1 MTSSNEWACRCSRR
15 RGARRGASKVEYLVV
30 LALTGLAVISCVR
43 VLGRHL
49 SQKAMEQGDRVMT
62 LEAAAP
68 GDVDLPEHG
77 GPPVE
82 LLPSL
87 LAVTTTAADPGH
99 LIHGAG
105 HFVHA
110 YEAWHGLYK
119 GFKDTG
125 LEQRWGANGVR
136 DKETAPQEA
145 RKALDAAVASLDP
158 ARDADLVT
166 KGKEIRTRVDK
177 IHGEALHG
185 SPSDGGK
192 TGFNK
197 LSIWGGLGDL
207 VGVETRLYPSV
218 TEWRKAARQVEKDV
232 TDYLDEVKARNAKRR
247 ADDQVADFKKKITDE
262 RDAMV
267 DKAKRL
273 NTMKADEAQAELEKA
288 LTQAF
293 LRDAFKNTIPGRPN
307 PLGDW
312 KTINEAA
319 QRDAAAR
326 AKEIM
331 AKHPHL
337 VRPYLEGY
345 YAENIKMYNL
355 MLSYDPNAKPGP
367 VMRARP

>member
-1 MTSSNEWACRCSRR
+1 MTTSNEWARGCCRR
-15 RGARRGASKVEYLVV
+15 RGARRGASNVEYLVV
-30 LALTGLAVISCVR
+30 LGLVCLAVIGGVR
-43 VLGRHL
+43 MFGHHV
-49 SQKAMEQGDRVMT
+49 SDKVVEQGDMVLT
-62 LEAAAP
+62 LETP
-68 GDVDLPEHG
+68 GGGTDLPEH

-99 LIHGAG
+99 LVHGAG

-136 DKETAPQEA
+136 DKETVPQEA

-158 ARDADLVT
+158 ARDADLVA

-247 ADDQVADFKKKITDE
+247 ADDQVADLKKKLTDE

-273 NTMKADEAQAELEKA
+273 GTMKADEAQAELEKA

-293 LRDAFKNTIPGRPN
+293 IRDAFKNAGPGRPVA
-307 PLGDW
+307 DW

-326 AKEIM
+326 AKEVM